1 MQGASRGRCGGLVSP
16 YRPRRPPVSPDNP
29 DIFYTHTTARASLLR
44 KTAYVRISLI
54 VNTQNAI
61 VNTIARNREH
71 PNGRVQL
78 A

>member
-1 MQGASRGRCGGLVSP
+1 M
-16 YRPRRPPVSPDNP
+16 
-29 DIFYTHTTARASLLR
+29 
-44 KTAYVRISLI
+44 RISLI